1 MEKIMIQ
8 GEHPLKGSVTISG
21 AKNAAVAIIPAALLA
36 DDVVELENVPHI
48 ADIKNLVAVLKEM
61 GIRRVLITCDASNIP
76 SQKVIR
82 SGGDRLEHETLD
94 EDGVPIHR
102 YWIDN

>member
-1 MEKIMIQ
+1 MPAGAASIRHYLNHTNLID
-8 GEHPLKGSVTISG
+8 GGHLAYGIAPAHRGKGYGTRIL
-21 AKNAAVAIIPAALLA
+21 ALALQ
-36 DDVVELENVPHI
+36 
-48 ADIKNLVAVLKEM
+48 KMKEM

-82 SGGDRLEHETLD
+82 SGGGRFEHETMD

>member
-8 GEHPLKGSVTISG
+8 GEHPLKGSVSISG

-36 DDVVELENVPHI
+36 DDVVELENVPYI

-61 GIRRVLITCDASNIP
+61 GIRIQYRDEHTL
-76 SQKVIR
+76 VIDSR
-82 SGGDRLEHETLD
+82 GLKNQCVDM
-94 EDGVPIHR
+94 
-102 YWIDN
+102 

>member
-8 GEHPLKGSVTISG
+8 GEHPLRGAVSISG

-36 DDVVELENVPHI
+36 DDVVELENVPYI

-61 GIRRVLITCDASNIP
+61 GIKIQYKDEHTL
-76 SQKVIR
+76 VIDSR
-82 SGGDRLEHETLD
+82 GLKNQCVEME
-94 EDGVPIHR
+94 GVP
-102 YWIDN
+102 